1 MMSLI
6 NTNHNYL
13 ETMGIA
19 EGDLLVGIIVLV
31 YYLGC
36 AIGAVLF
43 SGFADWKGR
52 KDAIFFCLETAS
64 LEFITMLLAGVRGT
78 DGALAVMLVGR
89 VAMGLAVGKYL
100 ADMQP

>member
-1 MMSLI
+1 MSLI

-43 SGFADWKGR
+43 SGFAGEEGCN
-52 KDAIFFCLETAS
+52 I
-64 LEFITMLLAGVRGT
+64 LLSGDSQSRIHHYAPRWCQRHRRGP
-78 DGALAVMLVGR
+78 GGHACRPGSY
-89 VAMGLAVGKYL
+89 GLSCW
-100 ADMQP
+100 